1 MYNNRFSNAF
11 IVIVFN
17 LGGNMM
23 ILKRLSIILA
33 ATSFTFATGAFAT
46 DFSFEGEFSQPNEVA
61 QFNFIVGENSDVLLR
76 TYSYAGGVNSAGNVI
91 AQGGFDPILALF
103 DSTGQLVGQNDDGG
117 SNVPADLAT
126 GSRFDTYLPLTNIAA
141 GSYTATVMLFPNFA
155 IGPNLSNGFTN
166 NATSFDGRSSVWAFD
181 VLGVNSAAGP
191 GPIGAVPEPA
201 TWASMLVGFGLTG
214 AVARHRRRKTAVA
227 YNLRRIRASYASTSN

>member
-1 MYNNRFSNAF
+1 MTVS
-11 IVIVFN
+11 
-17 LGGNMM
+17 
-23 ILKRLSIILA
+23 KRLAILLA

-46 DFSFEGEFSQPNEVA
+46 DFSFEGEFSQPNDVA
-61 QFNFIVGENSDVLLR
+61 RFSFVVGENSDVLLR
-76 TYSYAGGVNSAGNVI
+76 TYSYAGGINSAGTII

-126 GSRFDTYLPLTNIAA
+126 GLRYDTYLPLTNIAA

-166 NATSFDGRSSVWAFD
+166 NATSFDGRSSAWAFD

-214 AVARHRRRKTAVA
+214 AVARHRRRKTVVA
-227 YNLRRIRASYASTSN
+227 YNLRRLRASFSSR